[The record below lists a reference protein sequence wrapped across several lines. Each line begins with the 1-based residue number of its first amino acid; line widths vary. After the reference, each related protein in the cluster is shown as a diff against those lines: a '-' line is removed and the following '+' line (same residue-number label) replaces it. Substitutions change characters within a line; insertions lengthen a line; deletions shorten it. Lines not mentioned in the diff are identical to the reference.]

1 MKPRKKKTK
10 KTKKS
15 AKVLP
20 IVLAASI
27 STEAVL
33 SMRHHDGVEPQH
45 TETSVKPP
53 SNITAT
59 VKSSGGTGR
68 AVSAT
73 LAISPHEALLP
84 EQPHI
89 EPAGGGQV
97 TDFTLNQIG

>member
-1 MKPRKKKTK
+1 MKPRKK

-33 SMRHHDGVEPQH
+33 SMRHNDGVEPQH
-45 TETSVKPP
+45 TESGIKPP

-59 VKSSGGTGR
+59 VRSSGGKGR

-73 LAISPHEALLP
+73 LTITPRKTVLP
-84 EQPHI
+84 DQPHI
-89 EPAGGGQV
+89 EPAGGGGIPA
-97 TDFTLNQIG
+97 TGLDFNQRS

>member
-1 MKPRKKKTK
+1 MKPRKK

-45 TETSVKPP
+45 IESGVKPP

-59 VKSSGGTGR
+59 AKARSAGGTSR

-73 LAISPHEALLP
+73 LTISPRKAVLP
-84 EQPHI
+84 EQPHV
-89 EPAGGGQV
+89 EPAGGGSI
-97 TDFTLNQIG
+97 TDFTLNQIS

>member
-1 MKPRKKKTK
+1 MKPRKK

-45 TETSVKPP
+45 TESGVKPP
-53 SNITAT
+53 SKIAVTA
-59 VKSSGGTGR
+59 KSSGGTGR

-73 LAISPHEALLP
+73 LTITPRKAVLL
-84 EQPHI
+84 EQLHV
-89 EPAGGGQV
+89 EPAGGGNSI
-97 TDFTLNQIG
+97 TDFTLNQIS

>member
-1 MKPRKKKTK
+1 MKPRKK

-27 STEAVL
+27 SSEAVL

-45 TETSVKPP
+45 TESGVKQP

-73 LAISPHEALLP
+73 LTISPREAVLP
-84 EQPHI
+84 EQPHV
-89 EPAGGGQV
+89 EPIGGGIPATGIDLTQRS
-97 TDFTLNQIG
+97 

>member
-1 MKPRKKKTK
+1 MKPRKK

-33 SMRHHDGVEPQH
+33 SIRHNDVEPQH
-45 TETSVKPP
+45 SESGVKPP
-53 SNITAT
+53 SNLAVTAN
-59 VKSSGGTGR
+59 SSGAGR

-73 LAISPHEALLP
+73 LTISPHEAVLQ
-84 EQPHI
+84 EQPHV
-89 EPAGGGQV
+89 EPIGGGIPA
-97 TDFTLNQIG
+97 TGFDFTQRS